1 MPEITVD
8 VKAIDDLAADFRRAK
23 VQLIGRLADRGYQ
36 LLREEVPVRTNNLK
50 LGVAPP
56 YIDEEELEATL
67 TVSAKSPPIGA
78 REAKVF
84 NEEGEDTGK
93 TVSLRAQP
101 AYNYADVVAR
111 GNKAATLRPK
121 TAKAFLIPVPT
132 APVKGGYLLAGGQI
146 FVLRTSRKGMKPNPY
161 DERAAKRLE
170 SEATRIGEAV
180 LKQFV

>member
-1 MPEITVD
+1 MPEIVVD
-8 VKAIDDLAADFRRAK
+8 AKAIEELAADFKKAKRAL
-23 VQLIGRLADRGYQ
+23 VSRLAERGYQ
-36 LLREEVPVRTNNLK
+36 LLKQEVPEKTGNLK
-50 LGVAPP
+50 KGVRDPE
-56 YIDEEELEATL
+56 YDFENL
-67 TVSAKSPPIGA
+67 TAGILVSAARDSIGA

-93 TVSLRAQP
+93 TVTLRAQP

-111 GNKAATLRPK
+111 GNKAAKLTPK

-146 FVLRTSRKGMKPNPY
+146 FVIRRSRKGMKANPY

-170 SEATRIGEAV
+170 SEASRIGEAV